1 LNNVSLVGRLVQNPE
16 LRKTDKG
23 TPYVKFTLAV
33 DRDFKNK
40 ETNEVDAD
48 FIDCIVWGVTAE
60 NLHKYKIKGEQVSV
74 IGSLRTDL
82 YENKSGDTVKRSEVR
97 VNQLNFVGYKRKEW
111 WIIEDYN
118 ENKIEKFLSL
128 FSKESV
134 LRNVQTGATI
144 FFILIFVI
152 YFYGFRT
159 GFDLELIDPI
169 DIITDMTII
178 LIASIVIINDFS
190 KRGMYKELEFNKE
203 IHELEG
209 KHSKLSDDIDE
220 DTFAVNLQYY
230 NDKEINRKELRKKK
244 EIIRKLKQ
252 KRRAWLNYP
261 KERKRNRK
269 LNKYDK
275 IIEHIEDENT
285 KVKIKHKW
293 IKESDVLTKGIGER
307 NKGEIDPTYN
317 PAKNVMFSQSGM
329 VLFST
334 LLVAFVRLTVDPTVE
349 SIQELSIFLLILIP
363 FLIIRAVTS
372 YIGARYNTRNRYVF
386 AIRKKI
392 SIIKECR
399 KS

>member
-1 LNNVSLVGRLVQNPE
+1 
-16 LRKTDKG
+16 
-23 TPYVKFTLAV
+23 
-33 DRDFKNK
+33 
-40 ETNEVDAD
+40 
-48 FIDCIVWGVTAE
+48 
-60 NLHKYKIKGEQVSV
+60 
-74 IGSLRTDL
+74 
-82 YENKSGDTVKRSEVR
+82 
-97 VNQLNFVGYKRKEW
+97 
-111 WIIEDYN
+111 
-118 ENKIEKFLSL
+118 
-128 FSKESV
+128 
-134 LRNVQTGATI
+134 
-144 FFILIFVI
+144 
-152 YFYGFRT
+152 
-159 GFDLELIDPI
+159 
-169 DIITDMTII
+169 MTII

-220 DTFAVNLQYY
+220 DTFAVNLQSY

-372 YIGARYNTRNRYVF
+372 YIGARYNTKNRYVF